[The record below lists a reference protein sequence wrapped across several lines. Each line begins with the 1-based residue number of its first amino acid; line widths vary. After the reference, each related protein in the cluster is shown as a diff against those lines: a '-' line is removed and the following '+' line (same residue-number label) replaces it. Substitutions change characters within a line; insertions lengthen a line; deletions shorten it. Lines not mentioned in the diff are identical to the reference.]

1 MFTRLKNKWKV
12 SWLQFILI
20 FCTFAIGGSF
30 DGKVVAK
37 IIQLIGLEK
46 NFTYYLLYLL
56 LLTILWPIAVLLI
69 SIPLGQFTFFKKY
82 IGKIGKRVLRK

>member
-20 FCTFAIGGSF
+20 FCTFAIGGSAC
-30 DGKVVAK
+30 GYTGRK
-37 IIQLIGLEK
+37 ILSLFSFEK
-46 NFTYYLLYLL
+46 NILYYLIYVVII
-56 LLTILWPIAVLLI
+56 TILWPIAVLLI

>member
-12 SWLQFILI
+12 SWLQFALI
-20 FCTFAIGGSF
+20 FCTFAIGGSVC
-30 DGKVVAK
+30 GYTGRKLLS
-37 IIQLIGLEK
+37 LIGLEK
-46 NFTYYLLYLL
+46 NIAYYILYVVII
-56 LLTILWPIAVLLI
+56 TILWPLAVLLV